1 MEKVEDFERI
11 KGYYDKFEMDRLF
24 DKPLLDELEL
34 LKFNRMEYLCQEEE
48 KMTHLMFFVEGK
60 VKVFRTLMNGKS
72 LLISLYDPFEIIGDV
87 ELIKGRTTSSNAQAI
102 TTCYVLAL
110 DMEKARARLGNDL
123 TFLKFTCSVLAEK
136 LHELG
141 SSSSVNLYYPLEN
154 RLASYIL
161 AVASPIKLE
170 SEKRIFNENLTHLAE
185 LMGTSYR
192 HLLRTLNGLV
202 QKKVIVKNEKGYIL
216 KDETALER
224 LAGDLF
230 KEKC

>member
-11 KGYYDKFEMDRLF
+11 KSYYDKFEMDRLF
-24 DKPLLDELEL
+24 DRSLLNELEL

-48 KMTHLMFFVEGK
+48 EMTHLMFFVEGK

-72 LLISLYDPFEIIGDV
+72 LLISIYNPFEIIGDV
-87 ELIKGRTTSSNAQAI
+87 ELIKGRRTSSNAQAL

-110 DMEKARARLGNDL
+110 NMEAARKRLGNDI

-161 AVASPIKLE
+161 AVASPVKAE
-170 SEKRIFNENLTHLAE
+170 GQGEKRIFNENLTHLAE

-202 QKKVIVKNEKGYIL
+202 QKKVIIKNEKGYIL
-216 KDETALER
+216 RDEIALEK
-224 LAGDLF
+224 LAGDLL
-230 KEKC
+230 

>member
-11 KGYYDKFEMDRLF
+11 KSYYDKFEMDRLF
-24 DKPLLDELEL
+24 DRPLLNELEL
-34 LKFNRMEYLCQEEE
+34 LRFNRMEYLCQEEE
-48 KMTHLMFFVEGK
+48 EMTHLMFFVEGK

-72 LLISLYDPFEIIGDV
+72 LLISIYDPFEIIGDV
-87 ELIKGRTTSSNAQAI
+87 ELIKGRRTSSNAQAL

-110 DMEKARARLGNDL
+110 NMDTARKRLGNDL

-161 AVASPIKLE
+161 AVASTVKLE
-170 SEKRIFNENLTHLAE
+170 GQDEKRIFNENLTHLAE

-202 QKKVIVKNEKGYIL
+202 QKEVITKNEKGYIL
-216 KDETALER
+216 SDEIALEK

-230 KEKC
+230 

>member
-11 KGYYDKFEMDRLF
+11 KSYYDKFEMDRLF
-24 DKPLLDELEL
+24 DRPLLNELEL
-34 LKFNRMEYLCQEEE
+34 LRFNRMEYLCQEEE
-48 KMTHLMFFVEGK
+48 EMTHLMFFVEGK

-72 LLISLYDPFEIIGDV
+72 LLISIYDPFEIIGDV
-87 ELIKGRTTSSNAQAI
+87 ELIKGRRTSSNAQAL

-110 DMEKARARLGNDL
+110 NMETARKRLGNDL

-161 AVASPIKLE
+161 AVASTVKLE
-170 SEKRIFNENLTHLAE
+170 GQDEKRIFNENLTHLAE

-202 QKKVIVKNEKGYIL
+202 QKEVITKSEKGYIL
-216 KDETALER
+216 SDEIALEK

-230 KEKC
+230 